1 MANKMTALIPQARIE
16 SFRSTMR
23 GEVLEPSNPAYDAT
37 RVVWN
42 GMIDRRPALIARCA
56 NAADVAASVNFARDQ
71 GFCNRDTLGRPQ
83 CCRLCRLRWRIDDR
97 HVAHECRTR
106 GAWS

>member
-1 MANKMTALIPQARIE
+1 MANHVTVSIPQARIE

-23 GEVLEPSNPAYDAT
+23 GEVLGPSNPSYDAT

-56 NAADVAASVNFARDQ
+56 NAAS
-71 GFCNRDTLGRPQ
+71 
-83 CCRLCRLRWRIDDR
+83 RLEFRLRLKVPFATVGIGPLGPIRR
-97 HVAHECRTR
+97 RE
-106 GAWS
+106 GEP